1 MYEVILASEEER
13 TLDVASGCCVPRMDR
28 GATSS
33 ADDPYGG
40 RGMKNVRDGFHLL
53 ELEKKIWQTGI
64 AYRQHTPARVKA
76 CGRCWP
82 ADCSCSRVR

>member
-1 MYEVILASEEER
+1 M
-13 TLDVASGCCVPRMDR
+13 
-28 GATSS
+28 
-33 ADDPYGG
+33 
-40 RGMKNVRDGFHLL
+40 MKNVRDGFHLL